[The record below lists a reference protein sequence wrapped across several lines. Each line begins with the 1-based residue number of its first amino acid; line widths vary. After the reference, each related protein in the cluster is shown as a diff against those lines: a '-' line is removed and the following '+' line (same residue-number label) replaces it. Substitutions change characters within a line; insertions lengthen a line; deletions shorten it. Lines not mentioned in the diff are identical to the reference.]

1 MVKNI
6 LCAVLHA
13 EAEQEFDLFVADLH
27 HVGLPEAPEHLL
39 LRLIEI
45 VPQRL
50 AQVRI
55 VGDELAVCLCIFHG
69 AIRRCPRR
77 LARERERPEVEHPRF
92 VDERK
97 IQLVKRQLRVR
108 AGLARESKF
117 AVAVFVQRHERQR
130 CEHIVRRHKS
140 LRLDPRAPQ
149 RIGQKFAERVRA
161 HLAEHPHLPAEFGD
175 RRKEI
180 RRGPARMRSHCG
192 IAVRVDRLRR
202 KVDQK
207 LTKRNYIIHSFS
219 SVIVMLH

>member
-13 EAEQEFDLFVADLH
+13 EAEQELDLLVADLH

-77 LARERERPEVEHPRF
+77 LARERERPEVEHARL
-92 VDERK
+92 VDEQK
-97 IQLVKRQLRVR
+97 IQLVKAKLRVR
-108 AGLARESKF
+108 AGLARKGKF
-117 AVAVFVQRHERQR
+117 AVSVRVQRHKCQR
-130 CEHIVRRHKS
+130 REHVVRRHEPF
-140 LRLDPRAPQ
+140 RLDTRSPQ
-149 RIGQKFAERVRA
+149 RIGQEFSERIRA
-161 HLAEHPHLPAEFGD
+161 DLAEHPHLPAEFGD

-180 RRGPARMRSHCG
+180 RRGPARMRGHCG

>member
-1 MVKNI
+1 MKNPASVNQSMVN
-6 LCAVLHA
+6 CVCFYA
-13 EAEQEFDLFVADLH
+13 
-27 HVGLPEAPEHLL
+27 
-39 LRLIEI
+39 LI
-45 VPQRL
+45 
-50 AQVRI
+50 
-55 VGDELAVCLCIFHG
+55 
-69 AIRRCPRR
+69 
-77 LARERERPEVEHPRF
+77 
-92 VDERK
+92 
-97 IQLVKRQLRVR
+97 R

-175 RRKEI
+175 RCKEI
-180 RRGPARMRSHCG
+180 RRGSTRMRSHCG

>member
-1 MVKNI
+1 M
-6 LCAVLHA
+6 CFCVLHSA
-13 EAEQEFDLFVADLH
+13 VRRASCRFV
-27 HVGLPEAPEHLL
+27 G
-39 LRLIEI
+39 
-45 VPQRL
+45 QRKR
-50 AQVRI
+50 A
-55 VGDELAVCLCIFHG
+55 
-69 AIRRCPRR
+69 
-77 LARERERPEVEHPRF
+77 EVEHARL
-92 VDERK
+92 VDDGK
-97 IQLVKRQLRVR
+97 VQLVEAKLRVC
-108 AGLARESKF
+108 AGLARERKF

-180 RRGPARMRSHCG
+180 RRGPARMRGHCG